1 MRKIPYFPSLVCL
14 LLLLSSCSTSS
25 AFSTDAPLQ
34 RAGQRPVAL
43 RFGMHVTPDP
53 KTNPI
58 DPPERFE
65 GYHAA
70 LDFET
75 FAEELESDVPVY
87 AICDGEVYFS
97 GFAAGYGGLLV
108 QRCTISGESV
118 TVIYGHLDGGDELVK
133 KGTVLYAG
141 DPLGKLADPHSHW
154 SDGNRKHLHLGIHRG
169 DKIDER
175 GYVQA
180 EAELAEFL
188 DPATVLPFG
197 ATGKVVEKFHVPIMK

>member
-1 MRKIPYFPSLVCL
+1 M
-14 LLLLSSCSTSS
+14 
-25 AFSTDAPLQ
+25 AAPLQ
-34 RAGQRPVAL
+34 RAGQHPTAL

-75 FAEELESDVPVY
+75 FEDEQTIDVLVY
-87 AICDGEVYFS
+87 AICDGEVYYS

-108 QRCTISGESV
+108 QRCTISAEPV

-141 DPLGKLADPHSHW
+141 DPLAKLADAHSHW

-169 DKIDER
+169 DNIDER
-175 GYVQA
+175 GYVQS
-180 EAELAEFL
+180 EAELAEFI
-188 DPATVLPFG
+188 DPATVLPYG
-197 ATGKVVEKFHVPIMK
+197 ASGRVVEKFSVPPTKK